1 MANEKSEKATP
12 ERLRKA
18 HEEGK
23 YATSRDLLA
32 ACQLVLALA
41 LALLMGG
48 ALFTALENSSILCFR
63 QAFVRQELTGPRAFA
78 FAKAALMP
86 VLVPFFEMA
95 ALLTTVSLFLQL
107 TTTGFGFALK
117 QLTPDF
123 GRLNSFSRLK
133 NLPAQNLFSSFKA
146 VILIPVIGLV
156 LYLVITPQMPDLLN
170 LSGLGLGA
178 GVEHARTLIESLV
191 WRLLSVLLVFGVIDF
206 ARQKQKFAKD
216 LRMSKQEIKEEV
228 KQNDGN
234 PQIKAQIRRIQRDRI
249 RKNMIKAVPEA
260 NVVIVN
266 PTHFSVAI
274 KYESGSKTVPVV
286 LAKGQDHLA
295 LLIRERA
302 REHNVPLVENKP
314 LARALYDAVEVGQ
327 EIPPHL
333 YRAVAEVLAH
343 IYRTLDQR

>member
-1 MANEKSEKATP
+1 MANDKSEKATP

-32 ACQLVLALA
+32 ACQLVAALA
-41 LALLMGG
+41 LATYMGG
-48 ALFTALENSSILCFR
+48 SLFTALENSSVLCFR
-63 QAFVRQELTGPRAFA
+63 QAFVPQELSSPRVFA
-78 FAKAALMP
+78 FAKAALVP

-95 ALLTTVSLFLQL
+95 ALLTITSLFLQL
-107 TTTGFGFALK
+107 STTGFGFAMK
-117 QLTPDF
+117 QLTPDL

-133 NLPAQNLFSSFKA
+133 SLPAQNLFSFFKA
-146 VILIPVIGLV
+146 LIFMPIIGLI
-156 LYLVITPQMPDLLN
+156 LYLVIAPQMPDLLN
-170 LSGLGLGA
+170 LSGVGLGA
-178 GVEHARTLIESLV
+178 SVQHARGLFESLL
-191 WRLLSVLLVFGVIDF
+191 WRLVFVLLLFGMVDF
-206 ARQKQKFAKD
+206 ARQKQRFAKD
-216 LRMSKQEIKEEV
+216 LRMSKQDIKDEV
-228 KQNDGN
+228 KQSDGN
-234 PQIKAQIRRIQRDRI
+234 PQMKAQIRRIQRDRI
-249 RKNMIKAVPEA
+249 RKNMIRAVSEA

-274 KYESGSKTVPVV
+274 KYESGSKAVPMV

-302 REHNVPLVENKP
+302 REHNIPLVENKP

-343 IYRTLDQR
+343 IYKNLHKR